1 MYLKTAELMNTIT
14 SFLIQMAHANFLYY
28 LFPLL
33 KICNLNWW
41 KIYRN
46 LKYVILILL
55 ELNYFEWMLEQTVPT
70 FSKPLTLKYKK
81 KGSLTY

>member
-1 MYLKTAELMNTIT
+1 MFMCLKTAELMNTIT
-14 SFLIQMAHANFLYY
+14 SFLIQMAHTYFLYY

-33 KICNLNWW
+33 KTCTLNRW

-55 ELNYFEWMLEQTVPT
+55 ELNYFE
-70 FSKPLTLKYKK
+70 
-81 KGSLTY
+81 